1 MTVDEVL
8 DSFVL
13 DYDLVNK
20 RFDLTVDSN
29 LIRKCKEIKSKHKKK
44 VMSIWSK
51 QLKQCTECYLPYV
64 PLLCILPSC
73 SMLKIFRLEKKL

>member
-20 RFDLTVDSN
+20 RLDLTVDSN

-44 VMSIWSK
+44 VMSMWSK
-51 QLKQCTECYLPYV
+51 QLKQCTEWYFPYV
-64 PLLCILPSC
+64 PLLCIL
-73 SMLKIFRLEKKL
+73 RLFQC